1 MAEKSTRSIDELE
14 RDIEVARQD
23 LVVTFEELGV
33 AVRERLEWR
42 TWVRRRP
49 LASVG
54 LTFALGLFIGLR

>member
-14 RDIEVARQD
+14 REIEAARRD

-33 AVRERLEWR
+33 AVRERMEWR

-49 LASVG
+49 LELVGITFAVG
-54 LTFALGLFIGLR
+54 LILGLR